1 MNREIKF
8 RAKIKLNQDGYKFY
22 EKEEIEFIE
31 SKAHDVLGISLKDRW
46 LIIND
51 MEDKSVISIF
61 QSFCGV
67 YELLQFSGL
76 TDTNG
81 IEIYEGDILQY
92 DSENGIVTSKVVF
105 NKSDKE
111 DMTLTCFEMELINV
125 EDYEND
131 EAVEFT
137 VIGNIHDNPE
147 LLK

>member
-1 MNREIKF
+1 MRTIKF
-8 RAKIKLNQDGYKFY
+8 RGKDAESGHWVYGSLFKNEICTRIIK
-22 EKEEIEFIE
+22 E
-31 SKAHDVLGISLKDRW
+31 SAIIDNNGVLDEYSTVLPETVGQ
-46 LIIND
+46 LIGTTEN
-51 MEDKSVISIF
+51 
-61 QSFCGV
+61 
-67 YELLQFSGL
+67 
-76 TDTNG
+76 NG
-81 IEIYEGDILQY
+81 SEIYEGDILQY

-137 VIGNIHDNPE
+137 VMGNIHDNPE

>member
-1 MNREIKF
+1 MSREIKF
-8 RAKIKLNQDGYKFY
+8 RAKRLNSDDWVYGNLFKNEICTRIIKETATID
-22 EKEEIEFIE
+22 EEGFLDDYSVVDPKTVGQFIGF
-31 SKAHDVLGISLKDRW
+31 A
-46 LIIND
+46 
-51 MEDKSVISIF
+51 
-61 QSFCGV
+61 
-67 YELLQFSGL
+67 
-76 TDTNG
+76 DTNEE
-81 IEIYEGDILQY
+81 EIYEGDILQY

-147 LLK
+147 LLNVS